1 MPAGK
6 YRQNLYKL
14 GSGIFQRLL
23 THKQER
29 TRTDHLHTFLNCSRD
44 NVRERLLVHILRRKL
59 YPNRVAKK
67 KPLQPLD
74 RPNSYQSPHS
84 MSRVNPP
91 PRLRTREG
99 NLAKPIIND
108 YRIAALTTK
117 VLLQPCNEYT
127 QALDRNP
134 PG

>member
-29 TRTDHLHTFLNCSRD
+29 IRTEHLHNFLNCSRD

-59 YPNRVAKK
+59 YPIASQKK
-67 KPLQPLD
+67 TLLPLD
-74 RPNSYQSPHS
+74 RPNSYQSPYS
-84 MSRVNPP
+84 MSRVNPQT
-91 PRLRTREG
+91 RLRTREG
-99 NLAKPIIND
+99 NLAKLIINN
-108 YRIAALTTK
+108 
-117 VLLQPCNEYT
+117 Q
-127 QALDRNP
+127 
-134 PG
+134 

>member
-29 TRTDHLHTFLNCSRD
+29 TRTDHLLHTFLNCSRD

-59 YPNRVAKK
+59 YPIASPKK
-67 KPLQPLD
+67 TLLPLD
-74 RPNSYQSPHS
+74 RPNSYQSPYS

>member
-1 MPAGK
+1 MLAGK

-59 YPNRVAKK
+59 YPIASPKKTIADNKKLEKRNLGKDKAKEMK
-67 KPLQPLD
+67 
-74 RPNSYQSPHS
+74 N
-84 MSRVNPP
+84 NPMK
-91 PRLRTREG
+91 
-99 NLAKPIIND
+99 NNN
-108 YRIAALTTK
+108 AA
-117 VLLQPCNEYT
+117 
-127 QALDRNP
+127 A
-134 PG
+134 